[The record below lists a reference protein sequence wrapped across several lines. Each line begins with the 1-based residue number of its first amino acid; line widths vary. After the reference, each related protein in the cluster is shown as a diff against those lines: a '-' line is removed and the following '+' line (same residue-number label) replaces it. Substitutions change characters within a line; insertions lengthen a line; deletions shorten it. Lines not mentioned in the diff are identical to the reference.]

1 MFLKKRTLA
10 LTLIFSVALA
20 IGLISA
26 FAVPVKAQSGTSL
39 TLYAGEVSSSAYGF
53 GNSASSITS
62 PGPTLTLTE
71 GTTYTMTVYNVS
83 HMSMLH
89 SWEITTSEAASTS
102 PLWGA
107 GIDLTNY
114 IPVGGSGSVTFT
126 PTQTG
131 NFYYVCSFPG
141 HIALGMW
148 GKVVVKSS
156 SIPEFPSVLT
166 VMFMALAVTGLAAFL
181 TKQKT
186 TKQKTKIEGFF

>member
-1 MFLKKRTLA
+1 MFLKRKSLVLA
-10 LTLIFSVALA
+10 IIFSVALA
-20 IGLISA
+20 ISLISA
-26 FAVPVKAQSGTSL
+26 FTVPVKAQSVTQL
-39 TLYAGEVSSSAYGF
+39 TMYAGEVSSSAYGF
-53 GNSASSITS
+53 GNTTSSISS
-62 PGPTLTLTE
+62 PGPTLTLVE

-89 SWEITTSEAASTS
+89 SWEITTSEAASNS

-148 GKVVVKSS
+148 GKVVVKST
-156 SIPEFPSVLT
+156 IPEFPSVLT
-166 VMFMALAVTGLAAFL
+166 LMFMAIAVTALAAFL

-186 TKQKTKIEGFF
+186 AKQKTKIKGFF

>member
-1 MFLKKRTLA
+1 MVLRRKTLA
-10 LTLIFSVALA
+10 LTIIFSFALVV
-20 IGLISA
+20 GLISA
-26 FAVPVKAQSGTSL
+26 FAVPVKAQSGTPL

-53 GNSASSITS
+53 GNSANSITS
-62 PGPTLTLTE
+62 PGPTLTLVE
-71 GTTYTMTVYNVS
+71 GTTYTITVYNVS

-89 SWEITTSEAASTS
+89 SWEIVPTEAASSS

-114 IPVGGSGSVTFT
+114 IPVGGSGSITFT

-148 GKVVVKSS
+148 GKVVVQST
-156 SIPEFPSVLT
+156 IPEFPSVLT
-166 VMFMALAVTGLAAFL
+166 LMFMALAVTGLAAFL

-186 TKQKTKIEGFF
+186 TRQKPKIKAVF

>member
-1 MFLKKRTLA
+1 MFLRKKILA
-10 LTLIFSVALA
+10 LTIIFSVALG

-26 FAVPVKAQSGTSL
+26 FAVPVKAQSATQL
-39 TLYAGEVSSSAYGF
+39 TMYAGEVSSGAYGF
-53 GNSASSITS
+53 GNTASSITS
-62 PGPTLTLTE
+62 PGPTLTLVE

-131 NFYYVCSFPG
+131 TFYYVCSFPG

-148 GKVVVKSS
+148 GKVVVQST
-156 SIPEFPSVLT
+156 IPEFPSVLT
-166 VMFMALAVTGLAAFL
+166 VTFMALAVTGLAAFL